1 MKITRRTILMLILL
15 CSSAATITAQDNNF
29 VKWNSDGT
37 SETVNVPYEKDQTG
51 DVITNIINVGDAAAV
66 DLSTIADIMKTTTIG
81 EWIVRTLTY
90 TFVAST
96 NPNCLYFVDDDTDI
110 SGEMAKS
117 LEGLNV
123 VKGTRASDIVLVDG
137 FPFFT
142 PRDFTADH
150 ISYERY
156 FGKGNKRGVGG
167 GWQSVVLPFGVQK
180 VSVDG
185 NEKKWFS
192 NANDDAD
199 FWVFKFVGN
208 DGNTAKF
215 GYNSEGTMV
224 AATPY
229 IVAVPDGSW
238 AGSECS
244 LEGKTLVFS
253 AENAAVSKESAGVVE
268 SGSLRFVGSYSG
280 ANRLANAY
288 VLNDE
293 GTFFAAN
300 TTVNPF
306 NAYVQKNNGSSVGAR
321 VNIGFTDDVVTD
333 IKGVNMKAGSNAAYD
348 AYDLQGR
355 RIESLK
361 ANALGSLSKGVYI
374 INGKKVVIK

>member
-1 MKITRRTILMLILL
+1 MKNYTRIAVFLLFFSANITMF
-15 CSSAATITAQDNNF
+15 AQDNHF
-29 VKWNSDGT
+29 IMWNANGISQ
-37 SETVNVPYEKDQTG
+37 TVNVPYEKDQTG
-51 DVITNIINVGDAAAV
+51 DIITNVINVGDAAAV
-66 DLSTIADIMKTTTIG
+66 DLSTIAGIMKTTTIG

-96 NPNCLYFVDDDTDI
+96 NPNCLYFVDEDTDI

-123 VKGTRASDIVLVDG
+123 VKGTRADGIVLVDG

-156 FGKGNKRGVGG
+156 FGKGNKRGIGG
-167 GWQSVVLPFGVQK
+167 GWQSVVLPFTVQT

-185 NEKKWFS
+185 YEKKWFS

-215 GYNSEGTMV
+215 GYNSESTMV
-224 AATPY
+224 AAIPY

-238 AGSECS
+238 AGSECNS
-244 LEGKTLVFS
+244 ERKTLVFS
-253 AENAAVSKESAGVVE
+253 AENAAVSKASPGVVE
-268 SGSLRFVGSYSG
+268 SGSLRFVGSFSG
-280 ANRLANAY
+280 ANGLTCLCAER
-288 VLNDE
+288 
-293 GTFFAAN
+293 
-300 TTVNPF
+300 
-306 NAYVQKNNGSSVGAR
+306 
-321 VNIGFTDDVVTD
+321 
-333 IKGVNMKAGSNAAYD
+333 
-348 AYDLQGR
+348 
-355 RIESLK
+355 
-361 ANALGSLSKGVYI
+361 
-374 INGKKVVIK
+374 

>member
-1 MKITRRTILMLILL
+1 MLILL
-15 CSSAATITAQDNNF
+15 YFSVVTTTAQDNRF
-29 VKWNSDGT
+29 VKWNTDGT
-37 SETVNVPYEKDQTG
+37 SETVNVPYEKDPSG

-90 TFVAST
+90 TFTAST
-96 NPNCLYFVDDDTDI
+96 NPNCLYFVDDETDI
-110 SGEMAKS
+110 SDEMAKS

-123 VKGTRASDIVLVDG
+123 VKGTHAGDIALEDG

-150 ISYERY
+150 IRYERL
-156 FGKGNKRGVGG
+156 FGKGNERGVGG
-167 GWQSVVLPFGVQK
+167 GWQSIVLPFDVQV

-199 FWVFKFVGN
+199 FWVFKLVGN

-215 GYNSEGTMV
+215 GYNSEGKMV
-224 AATPY
+224 AANPY
-229 IVAVPDGSW
+229 IVAVPDDSW

-244 LEGKTLVFS
+244 LEGKTLVFG
-253 AENAAVSKESAGVVE
+253 AENVAVSKASPAVVE
-268 SGSLRFVGSYSG
+268 SGNLCFAGTFSG
-280 ANRLANAY
+280 VSGLTNAY

-321 VNIGFTDDVVTD
+321 VNIGFTDDVVTG
-333 IKGVNMKAGSNAAYD
+333 IKGVNMKADSNAVHD

-355 RIESLK
+355 RIKSLK
-361 ANALGSLSKGVYI
+361 ANTFGSPSKGVYI
-374 INGKKVVIK
+374 IKGKKVVIK